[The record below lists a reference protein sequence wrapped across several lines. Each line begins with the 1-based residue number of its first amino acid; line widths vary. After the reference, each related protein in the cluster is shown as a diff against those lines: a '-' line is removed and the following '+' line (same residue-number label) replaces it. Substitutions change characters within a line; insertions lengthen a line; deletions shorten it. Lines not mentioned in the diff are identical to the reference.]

1 MLTWPQLMP
10 VTLTATY
17 QHRGGFPN
25 RGSKFQGKVALIL
38 QDLFPLPSRDGYV
51 FSVTL
56 LHCTKPA

>member
-1 MLTWPQLMP
+1 MP